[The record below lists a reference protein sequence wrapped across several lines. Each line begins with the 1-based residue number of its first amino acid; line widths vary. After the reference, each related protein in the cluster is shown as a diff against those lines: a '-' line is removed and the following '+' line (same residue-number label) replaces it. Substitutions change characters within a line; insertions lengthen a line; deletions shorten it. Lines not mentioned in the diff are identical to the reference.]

1 MTHFTICVAEDQTID
16 RLDLK
21 LGGSVSYFPN
31 FLSET
36 EHLRLL
42 KHLTSDIHW
51 YEYTGMMVDKVV
63 TYPRLMYN
71 MSDSDG
77 TWTPL
82 VNYVR
87 QRLQKLTQRSFSYA
101 HLGYYKTGDRYLGYH
116 RDVELHD
123 GDIICSVTFGATRR
137 FVIRERYLKSG
148 RIRNSGPPDYE
159 FRLKGGSLFVFD
171 QIAARDGYKHSVPKV
186 RTCDEYHDK
195 YGLGRVN
202 ITFRER

>member
-1 MTHFTICVAEDQTID
+1 MTHFTICVSEDQTIH

-21 LGGSVSYFPN
+21 LGGSVSYYPN
-31 FLSET
+31 FLPEA
-36 EHLRLL
+36 EHLQLL

-51 YEYTGMMVDKVV
+51 YEYTGVMVDKVV

-71 MSDSDG
+71 MSDDDC

-82 VNYVR
+82 VNSIR
-87 QRLQKLTQRSFSYA
+87 QRLEKLTQRSYSYA
-101 HLGYYKTGDRYLGYH
+101 HLGYYKTGNQYLGYH
-116 RDVELHD
+116 CDKELHD

-148 RIRNSGPPDYE
+148 RIRNAGPPDYE
-159 FRLKGGSLFVFD
+159 FMLKGGSLFVFD

-186 RTCDEYHDK
+186 RVCDGYHDK